1 MERTPEKRLRVLIV
15 DDERLARENLADLL
29 KGHPRVEIAGEARN
43 AAEAE
48 EKISLERPDLLF
60 LDIQM
65 PGGSGFD
72 LLERLEDPP
81 PVVFVTA
88 YDQFAIRA
96 FRVNALDYL
105 LKPVDPDRLGD
116 ALKRATGRP
125 GGPATPENSLS
136 STDRVFLSTGKRS
149 LFLPVMEIAAI
160 TSDGNYTHVI
170 DVRGKRHMVRTPLR
184 IWEKRLPGDV
194 FVTLDRSLMINRR
207 HVRSWTVRSRKA
219 EVRLAGV
226 PAPFSL
232 GRAAYRRF
240 RECIAGGAPDPR
252 RRALPP

>member
-1 MERTPEKRLRVLIV
+1 MEQAPEKSVRVFIV
-15 DDERLARENLADLL
+15 DDERPARENLADLL
-29 KGHPRVEIAGEARN
+29 KRHPGVEIAGEARN
-43 AAEAE
+43 AAEAK
-48 EKISLERPDLLF
+48 EKISRERPDLLF

-105 LKPVDPDRLGD
+105 LKPVDPCRLGE
-116 ALKRATGRP
+116 ALRRAGARP
-125 GGPATPENSLS
+125 WGSAGPENALS
-136 STDRVFLSTGKRS
+136 PRDRVFLNTGKQS

-160 TSDGNYTHVI
+160 ASEGNYTHVI
-170 DVRGKRHMVRTPLR
+170 DVRGKRHMVRHPLW
-184 IWEKRLPGDV
+184 IWEKRLPGDL
-194 FVTLDRSLMINRR
+194 FVTLDRSLMINLR
-207 HVRSWTVRSRKA
+207 HVRSWTVRLRKA
-219 EVRLAGV
+219 EVRLSGV
-226 PAPFSL
+226 PAPFTL

-240 RECIAGGAPDPR
+240 RERVTGAAGDPR
-252 RRALPP
+252 R